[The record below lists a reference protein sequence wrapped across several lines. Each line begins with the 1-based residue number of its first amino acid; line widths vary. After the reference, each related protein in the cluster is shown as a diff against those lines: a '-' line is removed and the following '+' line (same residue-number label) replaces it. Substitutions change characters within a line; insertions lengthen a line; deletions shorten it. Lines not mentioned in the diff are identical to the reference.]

1 MTERQYRIGTVSFL
15 DEAKPTWG
23 TRSGQILEAMSRW
36 GREGWTIS
44 RLNTS
49 MCIRLQARGFCL
61 LLERP
66 LPRVTTSELRLDRLT
81 ARSSA
86 A

>member
-1 MTERQYRIGTVSFL
+1 MTDLQYRIGTVSFL
-15 DEAKPTWG
+15 EEAKPTWG
-23 TRSGQILEAMSRW
+23 TRSGQILDAMSRW

-44 RLNTS
+44 RLNAS
-49 MCIRLQARGFCL
+49 MCLRLHARGFCL

-66 LPRVTTSELRLDRLT
+66 LPKESSRTLRSRRLPE
-81 ARSSA
+81 RSSA

>member
-1 MTERQYRIGTVSFL
+1 MTDLQYRIGTVSFVE
-15 DEAKPTWG
+15 EAKPTWG
-23 TRSGQILEAMSRW
+23 TRSGQILDAMSGW

-44 RLNTS
+44 RLNAS
-49 MCIRLQARGFCL
+49 MCLRLQAKGFCL

-66 LPRVTTSELRLDRLT
+66 FPKASSRSLQIRRLPD
-81 ARSSA
+81 RSSA

>member
-1 MTERQYRIGTVSFL
+1 MTDLQYRIGTVSFL
-15 DEAKPTWG
+15 EEAKPTWG
-23 TRSGQILEAMSRW
+23 TRSGQILDAMSRW

-49 MCIRLQARGFCL
+49 MCLRLQARGFCL

-66 LPRVTTSELRLDRLT
+66 LSSVSRQSLQSRRLPD
-81 ARSSA
+81 RSSA

>member
-1 MTERQYRIGTVSFL
+1 MTDLQYRIGTVSFL

-44 RLNTS
+44 RLNAS
-49 MCIRLQARGFCL
+49 MCVRLQARGFCL

-66 LPRVTTSELRLDRLT
+66 FPKETSSALRLDRL
-81 ARSSA
+81 AERSSA

>member
-1 MTERQYRIGTVSFL
+1 MTDRQFRIGTVSFL
-15 DEAKPTWG
+15 DETRPTWG
-23 TRSGQILEAMSRW
+23 TRSGQILEAMSLW

-44 RLNTS
+44 RLNAS
-49 MCIRLQARGFCL
+49 MCVRLGARGFCL

-66 LPRVTTSELRLDRLT
+66 LPNAASGSLRFRRP
-81 ARSSA
+81 ANRSSA

>member
-1 MTERQYRIGTVSFL
+1 MTDLQYRIATVSFL

-23 TRSGQILEAMSRW
+23 NRSGQILEAMSRW

-44 RLNTS
+44 RLNGS
-49 MCIRLQARGFCL
+49 MCVRLGARGFCL

-66 LPRVTTSELRLDRLT
+66 LPKAASGSLQIRRLRN
-81 ARSSA
+81 RSSA

>member
-1 MTERQYRIGTVSFL
+1 MTDLQYRIGTVSFL
-15 DEAKPTWG
+15 EEAKPTWG

-44 RLNTS
+44 RLNAS
-49 MCIRLQARGFCL
+49 MCLRLHARGFCL

-66 LPRVTTSELRLDRLT
+66 LSRVSSGSLQSRRLPD
-81 ARSSA
+81 RSSA

>member
-1 MTERQYRIGTVSFL
+1 MTDLQYRIGTVSFL
-15 DEAKPTWG
+15 EEAKPTWG
-23 TRSGQILEAMSRW
+23 TRSGQILDAMSRW

-44 RLNTS
+44 RLNAS
-49 MCIRLQARGFCL
+49 MCLRLHARGFCL

-66 LPRVTTSELRLDRLT
+66 LPKESSRAFRSRRLPV
-81 ARSSA
+81 RSSA

>member
-44 RLNTS
+44 RLNAS

>member
-1 MTERQYRIGTVSFL
+1 MADLQYRIGTVSFL
-15 DEAKPTWG
+15 EEGKPTWG
-23 TRSGQILEAMSRW
+23 TRSGQILEAMSCW

-44 RLNTS
+44 RLNAS
-49 MCIRLQARGFCL
+49 MCLRLHARGFCL

-66 LPRVTTSELRLDRLT
+66 LPKASSASRRFRSLPS
-81 ARSSA
+81 RSSA

>member
-1 MTERQYRIGTVSFL
+1 MTELQYRIGTVSFVE
-15 DEAKPTWG
+15 EAKPTWG
-23 TRSGQILEAMSRW
+23 TRSGQILDAMSRW

-44 RLNTS
+44 RLNAS
-49 MCIRLQARGFCL
+49 MCLRLQAKGFCL

-66 LPRVTTSELRLDRLT
+66 FPKVSRRSLEIRRLPD
-81 ARSSA
+81 RSSA